1 MHVVLTKAMYV
12 AYMWPQWRRYIILC
26 VSRPILQPLFTMCLV
41 CPTWFFLHIFSIHFA
56 VKHFQTNQISQII
69 KMFCEFFLEC
79 YIFRNKLKPNAQ
91 VKVKGICL
99 WSQSFNHL
107 AGTVSPEKETA
118 HRFLEVMIENYWYR
132 PSFDLNTVFL
142 WTRCQNIHFSSFL
155 TLCNWWSSG
164 SQNIFNPFPLIFK
177 SSVSSPVTSSIE
189 INWF

>member
-1 MHVVLTKAMYV
+1 MSADQYCNP
-12 AYMWPQWRRYIILC
+12 YSPC
-26 VSRPILQPLFTMCLV
+26 VQCVRHDSFC
-41 CPTWFFLHIFSIHFA
+41 IFSPSILLSSI
-56 VKHFQTNQISQII
+56 FQTNQISQINKKCFVNSSLNVI
-69 KMFCEFFLEC
+69 
-79 YIFRNKLKPNAQ
+79 IDKLKPKAQ

-107 AGTVSPEKETA
+107 AGAVSPEKETA

-142 WTRCQNIHFSSFL
+142 RPRCQNIHFSSFL